1 MSLPN
6 EVIIST
12 SKLTALGDAIR
23 SKTGG
28 QSDLTLDEMATAVA
42 NIPSGGSSDIL
53 VPIELPLPDVT
64 ITIT

>member
-6 EVIIST
+6 EVIVST
-12 SKLTALGDAIR
+12 SKLTAIGDAIR

-28 QSDLTLDEMATAVA
+28 QEDLTLDEMATAV
-42 NIPSGGSSDIL
+42 SGISTGSSDVL

-64 ITIT
+64 LTIT

>member
-6 EVIIST
+6 EVVVST
-12 SKLTALGDAIR
+12 SKLTALGDAVR

-28 QSDLTLDEMATAVA
+28 QADLTLDEMATAV
-42 NIPSGGSSDIL
+42 SGISTGSSDVL

-64 ITIT
+64 LTIT